1 MNKDEETI
9 VKEFVNE
16 IRSSLIQA
24 DSSLNIASGYS
35 VPYAS
40 FYRFLDEKAPSVR
53 KYQTDILVFETY
65 QEKQIPRVIVE
76 CKIRLNT
83 DDIIAYNEKAR
94 KHKNIFPHLQYGFL
108 LFDNDKEELPWKYHI
123 NNSHF
128 DFELLLPIANITDK
142 QKQLFIDTIIEQVK
156 LSREKERI
164 IFELK

>member
-16 IRSSLIQA
+16 IRSSLVQT
-24 DSSLNIASGYS
+24 DSSLNIVSGYS

-40 FYRFLDEKAPSVR
+40 FYRFLDGKEPSVK

-65 QEKQIPRVIVE
+65 QDKQIPRVIVE

-108 LFDNDKEELPWKYHI
+108 LFDNDKRELPWKYHI
-123 NNSHF
+123 NNDNF
-128 DFELLLPIANITDK
+128 DFELLLPVTNITDK
-142 QKQLFIDTIIEQVK
+142 QKRLFIDAIIEQVK
-156 LSREKERI
+156 VSREKERI